1 MRCCEIVPSLEEK
14 HGGPSKS
21 VLALS
26 EALGSLGPQVSL
38 LSTHPNSFARAPSS
52 SIDVRV
58 FQRDRPRAICPSSG
72 LRRHLDEH
80 PFDVVHHHSL
90 WLRTLHYAHR
100 RARSLRAPFVISP
113 RGMMSPWAWQ
123 HHGGRKQLVRHLVHP
138 GAFEA
143 ADGWHATS
151 PEEAEDIRSHGFK
164 QPICIAPNGVTIPTA
179 ADCSAA
185 AAHWRHACP
194 DTVQRPTALFYSRL
208 HRKKRVLELIDLWL
222 AQAPPA
228 WLLLIVGTPE
238 EYTPAQL
245 EAYALRRSGAGRVR
259 AFDGTGAPPPYSVAS
274 LFILPS
280 HNENFGMVIA
290 ESLAH
295 AVPVLVTDATPWS
308 HVNSLGCGWCVPWES
323 FPDTLRLALTETDD
337 QRAQRGVVGRDYVRR
352 DFPWH
357 KSAAALLQ
365 FYRELRERNAE

>member
-26 EALGSLGPQVSL
+26 EALGSLSPLVSL
-38 LSTHPNSFARAPSS
+38 LSTDPSPPAPPPSR

-58 FQRDRPRAICPSSG
+58 FPRNTPQALCPSSG

-80 PFDVVHHHSL
+80 TFDVIHHHSL
-90 WLRTLHYAHR
+90 WLRTLHYAHH
-100 RARSLRAPFVISP
+100 RARSLHVPFVISP

-123 HHGGRKQLVRHLVHP
+123 HHGWRKQLVRHLLHP
-138 GAFEA
+138 GAFEG

-151 PEEAEDIRSHGFK
+151 PEEADEIRSHGFK
-164 QPICIAPNGVTIPTA
+164 QPICVAPNGVAIPTA
-179 ADCSAA
+179 ADRTAA
-185 AAHWRHACP
+185 AAHWHTICP
-194 DTVQRPTALFYSRL
+194 DTAQRPTALFYSRL

-222 AQAPPA
+222 AHAPA
-228 WLLLIVGTPE
+228 EWLLLIVGTPE

-245 EAYALRRSGAGRVR
+245 ETYVLHNSGGGRVR
-259 AFDGTGAPPPYSVAS
+259 VFDGSGAPPPYPVAS

-295 AVPVLVTDATPWS
+295 AVPVLVTDSTPWS
-308 HVNSLGCGWCVPWES
+308 DINSLGCGWCVPWAA
-323 FPDTLRLALTETDD
+323 FPATLRIALSETSE
-337 QRAQRGVVGRDYVRR
+337 QRTRRGEVGREYVRQE
-352 DFPWH
+352 FPWE
-357 KSAAALLQ
+357 KSAATLLQ
-365 FYRELRERNAE
+365 FYRELRKQSAA

>member
-26 EALGSLGPQVSL
+26 DALGSLGPLVSL
-38 LSTHPNSFARAPSS
+38 LATHPSPPALSPAG

-58 FQRDRPRAICPSSG
+58 FPRDTPQALCPSSG

-80 PFDVVHHHSL
+80 TFDVIHHHSL
-90 WLRTLHYAHR
+90 WLRTLHYAHH
-100 RARSLRAPFVISP
+100 RARALHVPFVISP

-123 HHGGRKQLVRHLVHP
+123 HHGWRKQLVRHLLHP
-138 GAFEA
+138 GAFES

-151 PEEAEDIRSHGFK
+151 PEEADEIRSHGFK
-164 QPICIAPNGVTIPTA
+164 QPICVAPNGVAIPTA
-179 ADCSAA
+179 ADRTAA
-185 AAHWRHACP
+185 AAHWHAACP
-194 DTVQRPTALFYSRL
+194 DTAQRPTTLFYSRL

-222 AQAPPA
+222 AHASA
-228 WLLLIVGTPE
+228 EWLLLIVGTPE

-245 EAYALRRSGAGRVR
+245 ETYVLHNSGGDRVR
-259 AFDGTGAPPPYSVAS
+259 VFDGSGAPPPYPVAS

-295 AVPVLVTDATPWS
+295 SVPVLVTDSTPWS
-308 HVNSLGCGWCVPWES
+308 SINSLGCGWCVPWET
-323 FPDTLRLALTETDD
+323 FPATLRLALSETSE
-337 QRAQRGVVGRDYVRR
+337 QRTRRGAMGREYVRQE
-352 DFPWH
+352 FPWK
-357 KSAAALLQ
+357 KSAATLLE
-365 FYRELRERNAE
+365 FYRELRKESAP